1 MMVQPNLIWGFG
13 QPTFQALVVL
23 SITQIIAWGTL
34 FYGMMLLGPRI
45 MAETGWSSG
54 LVYAGFSLALL
65 TAGFAAVKVGGLID
79 RHGGRP
85 VMSIGALVGGAGFVL
100 LAVSSH
106 PLPYFLSFALIGL
119 GMAGALYDAAFASL
133 ARIAGPQS
141 RRAISALTLA
151 GGLASTVFWP
161 VGYWLLTLM
170 DWRMVALT
178 YAGLVGGVCAV
189 LHLLL
194 LPKGRWETAT
204 TTLGQSDTETVA
216 EAPPMVGGE
225 ARRMVLVIF
234 GAAIIIH
241 GVITNALSVHLAPTL
256 DALGLT
262 EAEAIWAGALIG
274 PSQSAARLIELMFS
288 SRYPVL
294 ALGLIAS
301 GLMPLAFAVL
311 IGGAFGLKAVLL
323 YAVLYGAS
331 NGLITI
337 ARGVLPLA
345 LFGREGYGRTLG
357 LISGPALV
365 AKSAAPLIFAA
376 MIPWLGASLT
386 MQVLAALSVL
396 CFLAMLALTVLVK
409 RQTRV

>member
-1 MMVQPNLIWGFG
+1 MAKADLIWGFG
-13 QPTFQALVVL
+13 RPTFRALIVL
-23 SITQIIAWGTL
+23 SVTQIIAWGTL

-45 MAETGWSSG
+45 LAETGWSSG
-54 LVYAGFSLALL
+54 LVYSGFSLALL
-65 TAGFAAVKVGGLID
+65 TAGLAAVKVGGLID

-85 VMSIGALVGGAGFVL
+85 VMSVGALVGAAGFVL
-100 LAVSSH
+100 LSLSSH
-106 PLPYFLSFALIGL
+106 PIPYFLAFGLIGL
-119 GMAGALYDAAFASL
+119 GMAGTLYDAAFASL

-161 VGYWLLTLM
+161 VGYWLLTMM
-170 DWRMVALT
+170 DWRMVAIT
-178 YAGLVGGVCAV
+178 YAVLVGAVCGA
-189 LHLLL
+189 LHLFL
-194 LPKGRWETAT
+194 LPRERWEASPSLPDRAG
-204 TTLGQSDTETVA
+204 TLPAA
-216 EAPPMVGGE
+216 EPAPMVAAE

-234 GAAIIIH
+234 GTAIIIH

-288 SRYPVL
+288 ARYPVL

-365 AKSAAPLIFAA
+365 AKSAAPLAFAA
-376 MIPWLGASLT
+376 MIPLLGAGPA
-386 MQVLAALSVL
+386 MQVLAFLSVL
-396 CFLAMLALTVLVK
+396 CFLAMLGLTWLVK
-409 RQTRV
+409 RQARA